1 MGNEP
6 FSISVYFLV
15 SYFSLPL
22 FSSIVILFPL
32 LSSFAFKF
40 FHLYWSLPS
49 QNSKFCSNPKFI
61 YFFFFPTVPFSCDI
75 LNYSS
80 VEKSRHM
87 LSVCYRAPFLPS
99 ISPWAVLFI
108 LILCWVISPFT
119 STLPKDRSNSCLRWA
134 VFTSVLVIGPVL
146 NLSFFLPLSKRSKSS
161 LFCMR
166 LTINALV
173 NLSLSLLKDLKAYA
187 KLERVVK
194 ISYQ

>member
-1 MGNEP
+1 MSLFP
-6 FSISVYFLV
+6 VLFIFLV

-32 LSSFAFKF
+32 LSSFAIKF

-49 QNSKFCSNPKFI
+49 QNSKFCSNPH
-61 YFFFFPTVPFSCDI
+61 FFFPTVPFSCDI

-99 ISPWAVLFI
+99 ISPWALLFI

-119 STLPKDRSNSCLRWA
+119 STLPKVHSNSCLRSA

-146 NLSFFLPLSKRSKSS
+146 NLSSFLPLPKRSKSS
-161 LFCMR
+161 LFCMW

-173 NLSLSLLKDLKAYA
+173 NLSLFLLKDLKAYA